1 VPRHAGVTSRTAT
14 GAELI
19 DVRGSNLA
27 FDPGPA
33 NGWNRRA
40 LPPLPGQAT
49 FDGISIPII
58 TNATAEDLKVG
69 FGSYETVWFMSPYR
83 RDGRELSL
91 PMVLAIVRP
100 RSSKAG
106 LVTANDHVGA
116 AGEWGL

>member
-1 VPRHAGVTSRTAT
+1 MPDVKALLPYKKISGWAQILPLRAAT
-14 GAELI
+14 
-19 DVRGSNLA
+19 
-27 FDPGPA
+27 
-33 NGWNRRA
+33 
-40 LPPLPGQAT
+40 Q
-49 FDGISIPII
+49 
-58 TNATAEDLKVG
+58 
-69 FGSYETVWFMSPYR
+69 SPYR